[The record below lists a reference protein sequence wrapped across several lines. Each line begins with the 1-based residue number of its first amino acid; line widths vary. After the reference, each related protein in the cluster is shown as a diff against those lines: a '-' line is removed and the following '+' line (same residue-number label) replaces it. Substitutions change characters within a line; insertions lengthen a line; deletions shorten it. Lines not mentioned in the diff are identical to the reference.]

1 MERAPQKGSEPD
13 GSDIKDQGIYCYV
26 TLIAGRRRPTRSRSS
41 CAIGCAWRAG
51 RLRVKGYS
59 WTGEESVLEA
69 EYLAE
74 KPNGFYISAGTED
87 ELIAAF
93 EKTLDCP
100 MLSGHIGR

>member
-1 MERAPQKGSEPD
+1 M
-13 GSDIKDQGIYCYV
+13 
-26 TLIAGRRRPTRSRSS
+26 
-41 CAIGCAWRAG
+41 
-51 RLRVKGYS
+51 KGYS

-74 KPNGFYISAGTED
+74 KHNGFYISAGTED

-100 MLSGHIGR
+100 MLSGHIGH

>member
-1 MERAPQKGSEPD
+1 M
-13 GSDIKDQGIYCYV
+13 
-26 TLIAGRRRPTRSRSS
+26 
-41 CAIGCAWRAG
+41 
-51 RLRVKGYS
+51 KGYS

-87 ELIAAF
+87 ELIAVF

-100 MLSGHIGR
+100 MLSGHIGH